1 MWGEFIKH
9 DRIIEMI
16 TDNFETALDDIRAL
30 NTYFSETRDLINQ
43 KKFSFYKKYKYGY
56 KLSEL
61 FDNIYL
67 HKEEE
72 IPSCID
78 DTYGMLLDDTLKVQD
93 VVSIK
98 MDSNNKTL
106 FYTLKDNYK
115 KSEYNPK
122 IAREKIK
129 VILNQENIFVR
140 SVLSNIVVIFEQF
153 LASQYETL
161 VISQPK
167 KYFEDKKISVCD
179 LLDGDLAQIIL
190 KLIKKEVESN
200 MFDSIKTLNKIR
212 EKSKIDVDRYIEI
225 KNAFEEIH
233 YRRNAYIHTNGT
245 ANETYLSKVQDIY
258 TKNIKFGQKLVC
270 DDIYLENAIATLSKI
285 VASLHFELLNTNNAA
300 KEEFS
305 SIENFGFDALQ
316 QKQYSL
322 AEYIYGLL
330 RKQRNFEY
338 STKIRYEINF
348 INALKLQGK
357 DVQNLIETFDVSI
370 AEDTYKIAKEC
381 LKDNHKETYDLLNKS
396 YPNSFNASMIREW
409 PIFIK
414 FRESE
419 YYNQFVEEHHA
430 DFESYAF
437 ENVK

>member
-1 MWGEFIKH
+1 
-9 DRIIEMI
+9 
-16 TDNFETALDDIRAL
+16 
-30 NTYFSETRDLINQ
+30 
-43 KKFSFYKKYKYGY
+43 
-56 KLSEL
+56 
-61 FDNIYL
+61 
-67 HKEEE
+67 
-72 IPSCID
+72 
-78 DTYGMLLDDTLKVQD
+78 
-93 VVSIK
+93 
-98 MDSNNKTL
+98 
-106 FYTLKDNYK
+106 
-115 KSEYNPK
+115 
-122 IAREKIK
+122 
-129 VILNQENIFVR
+129 
-140 SVLSNIVVIFEQF
+140 
-153 LASQYETL
+153 
-161 VISQPK
+161 
-167 KYFEDKKISVCD
+167 
-179 LLDGDLAQIIL
+179 
-190 KLIKKEVESN
+190 

-225 KNAFEEIH
+225 KNAFEEIY

-245 ANETYLSKVQDIY
+245 ANEIYLSKVQDIY

-300 KEEFS
+300 KEELS